1 MTLLTLNATRGALS
15 RKASHCPLSRKN
27 RVSTACAAISGRMNC
42 QRRSGQ
48 GKESESMS
56 ARLEREGGSEK
67 GEGEKRT

>member
-1 MTLLTLNATRGALS
+1 M
-15 RKASHCPLSRKN
+15 
-27 RVSTACAAISGRMNC
+27 STACAAISGRMNC

-67 GEGEKRT
+67 GEGENVPD